1 VPVPSA
7 RGRAR
12 RSGDRAPR
20 IAPVGVRAAPD
31 RGRTSGRRGRLSARA
46 PVYLRGMAE
55 QAQSLGSVDFSTHVL
70 SLASTALIALGKMPG
85 PDDEIAP
92 VDLETARH
100 LIDVLGMLE
109 HKTKGNLDESE
120 HKLLQSLIYDLRVS
134 YVDAEKAKHG

>member
-1 VPVPSA
+1 
-7 RGRAR
+7 
-12 RSGDRAPR
+12 
-20 IAPVGVRAAPD
+20 
-31 RGRTSGRRGRLSARA
+31 
-46 PVYLRGMAE
+46 MAE

-85 PDDEIAP
+85 PDDDVLP

-134 YVDAEKAKHG
+134 YVDAEKATHG